1 MARPPRSSHNQRG
14 PLPSR
19 EAVSLCRT
27 RVPKPRAMGTH
38 GPLTPGPHSVLEC
51 CLTEPLRP
59 LGDAPSPSFCSS
71 RVLFTGLSCSS
82 SPIRS
87 AFLFRSNAPAS
98 CSRAARR
105 ARPVPLIRVCRRRG
119 AAEPRASSPGASSLR
134 SGSPFPLRPGPQR
147 FDRFR
152 CSFDV
157 F

>member
-1 MARPPRSSHNQRG
+1 MARPPRSSHKQRG

-38 GPLTPGPHSVLEC
+38 GPLTPSPHSVLEC
-51 CLTEPLRP
+51 CPTEPLRP

-87 AFLFRSNAPAS
+87 AFLFRSNAPAC

-105 ARPVPLIRVCRRRG
+105 ARPVPLIHVCWRRG
-119 AAEPRASSPGASSLR
+119 TAEPRASAPGA
-134 SGSPFPLRPGPQR
+134 PFLSRLGPWH